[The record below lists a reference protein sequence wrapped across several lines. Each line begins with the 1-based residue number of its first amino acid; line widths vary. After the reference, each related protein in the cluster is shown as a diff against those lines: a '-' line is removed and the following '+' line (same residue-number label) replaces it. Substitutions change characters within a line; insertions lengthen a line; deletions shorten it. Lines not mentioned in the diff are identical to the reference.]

1 MAKYYLCGKF
11 ELMDFSD
18 TICAISTATG
28 NGAIAIVRLSGPQ
41 ATAIAKKVFSARR
54 HNFDIDS
61 QPSHTAVLGTIS
73 NNGSPI
79 DEVLLTVFRAPHS
92 FTGEDVVE
100 FGCHGSQ
107 YIQQQ
112 ILQTLIANG
121 ARMAAPGEFTQ
132 RAFLNGKMDLS
143 QAEAVA
149 DLIASTGAAS
159 HRVALNQMRGGIST
173 ELAHLRDELLKTISL
188 VELELDFSEEDV
200 EFADRSQLRTLLNNI
215 GAEIDR
221 LIKSFSLGNA
231 IKNGVPVAIIGEPNV
246 GKSTLLNAILKED
259 RAIVSDIAGTTR
271 DAIEDTINIDGI
283 TYRFIDTAG
292 IRQTT
297 DTIENLGIE
306 KTFQKISRAAIVIA
320 MFDAADTAEKIT
332 ASLGEIEARMTED
345 AALIVVLN
353 KCDLHNANLSTVSS
367 PKLLGQV
374 SISAKS
380 GNIDSL
386 IDLLTSKMRQQNTDD
401 VIITNARHYNALLLA
416 REALDRATIKL
427 NSNTETDLLAIDIHD
442 IIDSLGTIIGSEITP
457 DEVLGNIF
465 SHFCI
470 GK

>member
-1 MAKYYLCGKF
+1 
-11 ELMDFSD
+11 MDFSD
-18 TICAISTATG
+18 TICAISTAAG

-73 NNGSPI
+73 NNGAPI

-92 FTGEDVVE
+92 YTGDDIVE
-100 FGCHGSQ
+100 IGCHGST

-149 DLIASTGAAS
+149 DLIASTSAAS

-200 EFADRSQLRTLLNNI
+200 EFADRSQLRALLYNI
-215 GAEIDR
+215 GVEIDR

-271 DAIEDTINIDGI
+271 DAIEDTINIDGV

-306 KTFQKISRAAIVIA
+306 KTFEKISRAAIVIA
-320 MFDAADTAEKIT
+320 MFDAADSAAKIT
-332 ASLGEIEARMTED
+332 ASLGEIEARMADD
-345 AALIVVLN
+345 ASLIVVLN
-353 KCDLHNANLSTVSS
+353 KCDIHSANQPAISS

-374 SISAKS
+374 SISAKN

-386 IDLLTSKMRQQNTDD
+386 IALLTSKMRQQSTDD

-416 REALDRATIKL
+416 REALDRASDKL
-427 NSNTETDLLAIDIHD
+427 RNNTETDLLAIDIHD
-442 IIDSLGTIIGSEITP
+442 VIDNLGSILGSEITP

>member
-1 MAKYYLCGKF
+1 
-11 ELMDFSD
+11 MDFSD
-18 TICAISTATG
+18 TICAISTAPG
-28 NGAIAIVRLSGPQ
+28 CGAIALVRLSGTD
-41 ATAIAKKVFSARR
+41 ALSVAGRVFTARR
-54 HNFDIDS
+54 KNFDIVAM
-61 QPSHTAVLGTIS
+61 PSHTAAFGTIS
-73 NNGSPI
+73 NQSGII
-79 DEVLLTVFRAPHS
+79 DEVVMTVFRTPHS

-149 DLIASTGAAS
+149 DLIASNGAAS

-200 EFADRSQLRTLLNNI
+200 EFADRTELNTLLNNI

-271 DAIEDTINIDGI
+271 DAIEDTINIDGV

-306 KTFQKISRAAIVIA
+306 KTFEKISRAAIVIA
-320 MFDAADTAEKIT
+320 MFDAADSAEKIT
-332 ASLGEIEARMTED
+332 ASLGEIEARMAND

-353 KCDLHNANLSTVSS
+353 KCDLHSANLPTVTS
-367 PKLLGQV
+367 PKMLGQV

-386 IDLLTSKMRQQNTDD
+386 IALLTSKMRQQNADD

-416 REALDRATIKL
+416 REALDRAADKL
-427 NSNTETDLLAIDIHD
+427 RNNTETDLLAIDIHD
-442 IIDSLGTIIGSEITP
+442 VIDNLGSILGSEITP